1 MKLTSA
7 LKEMREIPDSI
18 KGVTVIATVALFVA
32 ITALMIAVGKNGA
45 R

>member
-1 MKLTSA
+1 MKL
-7 LKEMREIPDSI
+7 REIRDIPDSI
-18 KGVTVIATVALFVA
+18 KAVTVIATAALFVA